1 MKEKK
6 DYSIKEIVEKLKSLS
21 NPEAVEGMARFG
33 INPKMTLGVS
43 IPHLRRIAKEIG
55 SSHRLALNL
64 WKTGIHE
71 ARILAGMIDEP
82 DDVSEK
88 QMEQWAGDFDSWDV
102 CDQVC
107 MNLFKKSPIAYE
119 KAAEWSK
126 RDEEFVKRAGF
137 ALMAVL
143 AVGDKKASDDRFTG
157 FLPYIKKGSTDG
169 RNYVKKAVNWALRQ
183 IGKRNLNLNKI
194 AVKTGEEIYNLDS
207 KSAKW
212 IASDALRE
220 LKSKEVQK
228 RLTDKE
234 RSQ

>member
-1 MKEKK
+1 MKK
-6 DYSIKEIVEKLKSLS
+6 DKQYNIDSIIKRLKSLS
-21 NPEAVEGMARFG
+21 NPEAIKGMARFG
-33 INPKMTLGVS
+33 INPERNLGTS
-43 IPHLRRIAKEIG
+43 IPQLRKTAKELG
-55 SSHRLALNL
+55 RDHELALDL
-64 WKTGIHE
+64 WSTGIHD

-107 MNLFKKSPIAYE
+107 MNLFKKSPIVYE
-119 KAAEWSK
+119 KAVEWSK
-126 RDEEFVKRAGF
+126 RDKEFVKRAGF

-143 AVGDKKASDDRFTG
+143 AVGDKKAGDDKFIK
-157 FLPYIKKGSTDG
+157 FLPYIKKESTDG

-194 AVKTGEEIYNLDS
+194 AIKTGEEIYNIDS

-234 RSQ
+234 RRQ

>member
-1 MKEKK
+1 MKKNKHFDAE
-6 DYSIKEIVEKLKSLS
+6 SIIKRLKSLS

-33 INPKMTLGVS
+33 INSKMTLGVS
-43 IPHLRRIAKEIG
+43 IPHLRKIAKDMG
-55 SSHRLALNL
+55 KNHKLALNL
-64 WKTGIHE
+64 WETGIHE

-82 DDVSEK
+82 DDVSEE

-119 KAAEWSK
+119 KAVEWSK
-126 RDEEFVKRAGF
+126 RDKEFVKRAGF

-143 AVGDKKASDDRFTG
+143 AVGDKKAGNDKFAG

-169 RNYVKKAVNWALRQ
+169 RNFVKKAVNWALRQ

-194 AVKTGEEIYNLDS
+194 AIKTGEEIYSIDS

-212 IASDALRE
+212 VASNALRE
-220 LKSKEVQK
+220 LKSKDVQK
-228 RLTDKE
+228 RLINKE
-234 RSQ
+234 RSH

>member
-1 MKEKK
+1 MKK
-6 DYSIKEIVEKLKSLS
+6 DKQYNIDSVIKRLKSLS
-21 NPEAVEGMARFG
+21 NPEAIKGMARFG
-33 INPKMTLGVS
+33 INPERNLGIS
-43 IPHLRRIAKEIG
+43 IPQLRKTAKELG
-55 SSHRLALNL
+55 RDHELALDL
-64 WKTGIHE
+64 WSTGIHD

-107 MNLFKKSPIAYE
+107 MNLFKKSSIVYE
-119 KAAEWSK
+119 KAVEWSK

-143 AVGDKKASDDRFTG
+143 AVGDKKAGDDKFTG
-157 FLPYIKKGSTDG
+157 FLPYIKKESTDG

-194 AVKTGEEIYNLDS
+194 AIKTGEEIYNINS

-234 RSQ
+234 RRQ